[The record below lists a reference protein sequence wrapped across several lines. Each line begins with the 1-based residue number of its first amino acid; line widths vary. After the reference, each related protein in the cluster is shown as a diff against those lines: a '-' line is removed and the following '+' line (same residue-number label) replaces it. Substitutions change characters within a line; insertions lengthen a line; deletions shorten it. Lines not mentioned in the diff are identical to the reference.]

1 MKNENVWKTYGEKE
15 LQELHAVN
23 EKYKKCLDAGKT
35 ERECVTL
42 AIKMA
47 EEAGYRDVKEVLAAG
62 KPLVCG
68 DKVYANYMGKALALL
83 RMGEKP
89 ISAGMNIL
97 GAHIDSPRIDIKQN
111 PLYENEEFA

>member
-1 MKNENVWKTYGEKE
+1 MKNIKNAWTQAK
-15 LQELHAVN
+15 Q
-23 EKYKKCLDAGKT
+23 
-35 ERECVTL
+35 RECVTL

-83 RMGEKP
+83 RMAK
-89 ISAGMNIL
+89 SR
-97 GAHIDSPRIDIKQN
+97 SPQ
-111 PLYENEEFA
+111 A